1 MKLLQNLC
9 RCAFGVFCLHLE
21 FFSLYLNTVIE
32 NCYRISFVSVLRDS
46 ESIKYRGKVV
56 TPRCHGSK
64 ISENVTQKVNLYCF
78 KTSSI

>member
-9 RCAFGVFCLHLE
+9 RCAFGVFC
-21 FFSLYLNTVIE
+21 FSLYLNTVIE
-32 NCYRISFVSVLRDS
+32 NCYRISFVSVLRDA
-46 ESIKYRGKVV
+46 EGIKYRGKVV